1 MMPLSAVIDV
11 PMSDVGI
18 IAGILGAFFL
28 LIAFYKSMFHSRK
41 TPDEMALEAM
51 EAQRKK
57 DAEDALRVNLSNP
70 YTPPASGAASPEET
84 RDKGAETQS
93 STVPAEPGK
102 ANRPPALSA
111 FRRLSSAGNITEV
124 QQRRQDMYEWE

>member
-1 MMPLSAVIDV
+1 MIPLAAVIDV

-41 TPDEMALEAM
+41 TPDEMALDAM
-51 EAQRKK
+51 EAQRK
-57 DAEDALRVNLSNP
+57 AEAEEALRVNLSNP
-70 YTPPASGAASPEET
+70 YTPPALGAA
-84 RDKGAETQS
+84 
-93 STVPAEPGK
+93 PAEEPKDSLEVQAASAGSESEK
-102 ANRPPALSA
+102 HNRSSALSA

-124 QQRRQDMYEWE
+124 QQRRQDVYEWE

>member
-51 EAQRKK
+51 ESQRKK
-57 DAEDALRVNLSNP
+57 EAEDALRVNLSNP
-70 YTPPASGAASPEET
+70 YTPSAVGSVSGEEP
-84 RDKGAETQS
+84 RDKGADAQAS
-93 STVPAEPGK
+93 AAAAEPEK
-102 ANRPPALSA
+102 ANRSASLSA

-124 QQRRQDMYEWE
+124 QQRRQDAYEWE

>member
-28 LIAFYKSMFHSRK
+28 LIAFYKSMFHARK
-41 TPDEMALEAM
+41 TPDEMALDAM
-51 EAQRKK
+51 ETQQKK
-57 DAEDALRVNLSNP
+57 EAEEALRVNLSNP
-70 YTPPASGAASPEET
+70 YTPSEFGAVVTEEPLEKMPEQQPQKTDSE
-84 RDKGAETQS
+84 AEKHSRS
-93 STVPAEPGK
+93 SS
-102 ANRPPALSA
+102 LSA

-124 QQRRQDMYEWE
+124 QGRRQDVYEWE